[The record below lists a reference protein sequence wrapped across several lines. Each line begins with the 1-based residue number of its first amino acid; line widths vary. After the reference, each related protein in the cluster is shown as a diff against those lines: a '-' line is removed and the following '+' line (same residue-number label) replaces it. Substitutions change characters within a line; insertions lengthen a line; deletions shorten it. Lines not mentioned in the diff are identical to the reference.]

1 MEKNEDL
8 TTQLKKPVLRRQ
20 TNQPIDIQT
29 TTSTPQIN
37 IPLDIRVSELTHE
50 TFDFPLD
57 YTIPKPKLTRSA
69 NEYSVDYTTSKPK
82 LTRSANEYSVLLD
95 SEHSDLPI
103 YYPLCNNCM
112 KSYTIT
118 NEIKNIVGLSY
129 RCFSCNGVYG
139 VDKLFQI
146 R

>member
-1 MEKNEDL
+1 MEKNDDL

-57 YTIPKPKLTRSA
+57 YTIPKPKLTRST
-69 NEYSVDYTTSKPK
+69 NEYSG
-82 LTRSANEYSVLLD
+82 LLV
-95 SEHSDLPI
+95 SEHLDLPI

-129 RCFSCNGVYG
+129 RCFSCNGVYD